1 METQKQNS
9 CDGKNFP
16 WTSEIWERSADTH
29 RVGFALAAQ
38 DFGDAKVSN
47 LDDHAVLVQQNVLS
61 L

>member
-1 METQKQNS
+1 METQEQSRFDEKLS
-9 CDGKNFP
+9 
-16 WTSEIWERSADTH
+16 WVSEIWELSADTH